1 MRCDEVR
8 PLLPELAE
16 GAVREA
22 GEVEAHLASCPAC
35 SAELGRYRA
44 VMVQL
49 SALRDDLV
57 EPPVGAVDRALARVP
72 AWRRG
77 LLSRRAVADPRVRVA
92 ALSVGGVM
100 LGAVAIGLLRRRSAR
115 RGLILAAASPRIA

>member
-16 GAVREA
+16 GVVREA

-44 VMVQL
+44 TVAQL
-49 SALRDDLV
+49 SALRDDLA
-57 EPPVGAVDRALARVP
+57 EPPPGAVDRALARVP

-77 LLSRRAVADPRVRVA
+77 LLSRRATADPRVRVA

-115 RGLILAAASPRIA
+115 RGMALLGTPAGIA